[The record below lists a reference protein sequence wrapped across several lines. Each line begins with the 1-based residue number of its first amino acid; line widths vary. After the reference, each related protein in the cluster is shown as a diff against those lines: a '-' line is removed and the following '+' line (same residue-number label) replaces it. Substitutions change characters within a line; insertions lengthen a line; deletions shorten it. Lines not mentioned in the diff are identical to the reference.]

1 MMTMNDDMNSTPQ
14 NTPTTAN
21 RYAQYLDQNGDPQII
36 LVSSTETEETLQRH
50 FESTVGKRLPILGFY
65 WDTSTHQ

>member
-1 MMTMNDDMNSTPQ
+1 MNNDMNSTQ
-14 NTPTTAN
+14 NTQIKAH

-50 FESTVGKRLPILGFY
+50 FESTVGKRLEIVGFY
-65 WDTSTHQ
+65 WDASTHQ

>member
-1 MMTMNDDMNSTPQ
+1 MMTMNNDMNS
-14 NTPTTAN
+14 TPTTAN

-36 LVSSTETEETLQRH
+36 LVSSTETEEDLQRH
-50 FESTVGKRLPILGFY
+50 FESTVGKRLEIVGFY